1 MKVGEGASRL
11 DSGQSRCTSLGLPV
25 STFDLE
31 NPLPILSSLP
41 DEASE
46 WLTTLPWE
54 QRRYILSLCHLVCAT
69 PPEQQAEFLDA
80 YTAEGLLSHIADDA
94 DTRRRVNEHL
104 TRFHCKTELNDDTFR
119 HYIRHVYLHSM
130 QDTDQRPELYLETV
144 LMLIGSARKRS
155 SVLCYILGFEILKLL
170 FVMSWSQ
177 HERLSSLQV
186 NEDQFIRTFI
196 QPVQQAH
203 KRHNIV
209 VPRGQKEFFARRDY
223 YIQQPDISEQRLVEL
238 VIDSFAADDIIEIG
252 FKILRH
258 PNAIH
263 FDYDYVYKSH
273 R

>member
-1 MKVGEGASRL
+1 M
-11 DSGQSRCTSLGLPV
+11 

-31 NPLPILSSLP
+31 NPFPMLSNLPP
-41 DEASE
+41 EASE

-54 QRRYILSLCHLVCAT
+54 QRRYILSLCHLVCTT
-69 PPEQQAEFLDA
+69 PSEQQSEFLDA
-80 YTAEGLLSHIADDA
+80 YTAEGLLSHIAADA

-104 TRFHCKTELNDDTFR
+104 KRFHCNTELNDDTFR

-170 FVMSWSQ
+170 FSMSWSQ

-186 NEDQFIRTFI
+186 NEDQFVRTFI
-196 QPVQQAH
+196 QPVQQSH
-203 KRHNIV
+203 KRHKIV
-209 VPRGQKEFFARRDY
+209 VPKGEKEFFARRDY
-223 YIQQPDISEQRLVEL
+223 YIQQPDIEPQQLVDL
-238 VIDSFAADDIIEIG
+238 VIKSFTADQIIEIG
-252 FKILRH
+252 FTVLRH

-263 FDYDYVYKSH
+263 FDYDYVYEPQHLLS
-273 R
+273 

>member
-1 MKVGEGASRL
+1 M
-11 DSGQSRCTSLGLPV
+11 

-54 QRRYILSLCHLVCAT
+54 QRRYILSLCHLMCAT
-69 PPEQQAEFLDA
+69 PAEQQAEFLDA
-80 YTAEGLLSHIADDA
+80 YTAEGLLSHIADDD

-104 TRFHCKTELNDDTFR
+104 KRFRCHTVLNDDTFR

-130 QDTDQRPELYLETV
+130 RDTDQRPELYLETV

-170 FVMSWSQ
+170 FLMSWEQ

-186 NEDQFIRTFI
+186 NKEQFARMFV
-196 QPVQQAH
+196 QPVQAAH
-203 KRHNIV
+203 RLQGIV
-209 VPRGQKEFFARRDY
+209 VPTKEKAFFARRDY
-223 YIQQPDISEQRLVEL
+223 YIQRPEIAPQRLVEL
-238 VIDSFAADDIIEIG
+238 VIASFQADKIIEIG
-252 FKILRH
+252 FTVLRH

-263 FDYDYVYKSH
+263 FDYDYVYGE
-273 R
+273 

>member
-1 MKVGEGASRL
+1 M
-11 DSGQSRCTSLGLPV
+11 
-25 STFDLE
+25 STFDLD

-41 DEASE
+41 EEANQ
-46 WLTTLPWE
+46 WLTTLPWQ
-54 QRRYILSLCHLVCAT
+54 QRRYILSLCHLLCAA
-69 PPEQQAEFLDA
+69 PAQQQAEFLDA

-104 TRFHCKTELNDDTFR
+104 KHFHCNTELNDDTFR

-170 FVMSWSQ
+170 FAMSWSQ

-186 NEDQFIRTFI
+186 NKDQFGRTFI
-196 QPVQQAH
+196 TPVQQVQ
-203 KRHNIV
+203 KQNGLV
-209 VPRGQKEFFARRDY
+209 VPRGEKEFFARRDY
-223 YIQQPDISEQRLVEL
+223 YIQIPDISSEQLGEL
-238 VIDSFAADDIIEIG
+238 VMKSFSADKIIEIG
-252 FKILRH
+252 FTILRH

-263 FDYDYVYKSH
+263 FDYDYVYKEFDE
-273 R
+273 